1 MEYENGLPNGKAQL
15 FKDGALQQS
24 WFVEDGVG
32 VGPINVFRD
41 GVFIGLLTWECLKGT
56 ADREDNNYREVVFRY
71 GRPTLE
77 IRQFDTKMLLYSG
90 EYNQE
95 NLRRE
100 GYGIAYNEEN
110 GVEDC
115 YGYFEHDRLVHTIQ
129 DFVLDEQGCLIMKEY
144 EGDFSLKNERNV
156 SNRHLVY
163 TGGYTFD
170 EVQGRFVRH
179 GYGVELDTRTGQAR
193 WKAEWIN
200 GKINPHSSEEFYAG
214 MHIHHLGF
222 ALTSPE
228 RDDLVSL
235 KDVTRTK
242 TEEERRREE
251 EERQRN
257 TRVLLCAGLRY
268 YETLGIENLIIAS
281 NEYND
286 RGGANTVLELR
297 ISRLLELKEII
308 IGDRCFAHVCKVDLD
323 ELPNLHTMIIGEGC
337 FHSGIVNMYP
347 AENASGVLTIKN
359 CHAFKQLVIG
369 DNSFH
374 EYNKIEVQ
382 QMNALR
388 SITFGKNCF
397 KMSNLTLTS
406 MESYYSFG

>member
-1 MEYENGLPNGKAQL
+1 MEYENGVPNGKAQL

-24 WFVEDGVG
+24 WFMENGVG
-32 VGPINVFRD
+32 VGPLKIFRD
-41 GVFIGLLTWECLKGT
+41 GVFIGLLTWECLKGV
-56 ADREDNNYREVVFRY
+56 ADREDNNYREVVFRH

-144 EGDFSLKNERNV
+144 EGDSSLKNERNV

-222 ALTSPE
+222 A
-228 RDDLVSL
+228 
-235 KDVTRTK
+235 
-242 TEEERRREE
+242 
-251 EERQRN
+251 
-257 TRVLLCAGLRY
+257 
-268 YETLGIENLIIAS
+268 
-281 NEYND
+281 
-286 RGGANTVLELR
+286 
-297 ISRLLELKEII
+297 
-308 IGDRCFAHVCKVDLD
+308 
-323 ELPNLHTMIIGEGC
+323 
-337 FHSGIVNMYP
+337 
-347 AENASGVLTIKN
+347 
-359 CHAFKQLVIG
+359 
-369 DNSFH
+369 
-374 EYNKIEVQ
+374 
-382 QMNALR
+382 
-388 SITFGKNCF
+388 
-397 KMSNLTLTS
+397 
-406 MESYYSFG
+406 